1 MVVLPDPASD
11 KWPFFGHVYLRQD
24 SLPSS
29 HHSRHHRSRDETLR
43 LWNYYLPLD
52 PQKDQFKFVLFLQR
66 LMTMVEEHYR
76 KRHSSR
82 DWKVSKP
89 IEDWYH
95 QSIRDLSGLG
105 IDENLMSREWRE
117 VVQKGNQE
125 AAKKERKE
133 AEKVHLEKM
142 EKEKDYRY
150 HRYRGERRR
159 RSYYEPSDSSY
170 DDESSEGIVIHY
182 HKHKPSKS
190 KSPTK
195 EKEKEKDHPK
205 GTPKWVICLRR
216 SKHCSREHEMVKCNG
231 RCGLTACVEDAH
243 RCHKIYIDYEC
254 TDPECE
260 KCKKIKE
267 RQEAWEK
274 KVANPTHE
282 EKWVDCPCEDPWCR
296 RKVME
301 IKEIPKPPKPRFYG
315 TKP

>member
-24 SLPSS
+24 SLPPT
-29 HHSRHHRSRDETLR
+29 HSPRRHRSRDETLR
-43 LWNYYLPLD
+43 LWNLYLPLE

-76 KRHSSR
+76 KRHRSG

-105 IDENLMSREWRE
+105 IDENLMSSEWRE
-117 VVQKGNQE
+117 VVQKGNRE

-133 AEKVHLEKM
+133 
-142 EKEKDYRY
+142 
-150 HRYRGERRR
+150 
-159 RSYYEPSDSSY
+159 
-170 DDESSEGIVIHY
+170 
-182 HKHKPSKS
+182 
-190 KSPTK
+190 
-195 EKEKEKDHPK
+195 
-205 GTPKWVICLRR
+205 RR

-254 TDPECE
+254 TDPDCE

-267 RQEAWEK
+267 KQEAWEK

-282 EKWVDCPCEDPWCR
+282 EKWVDCPCENPWCR

-301 IKEIPKPPKPRFYG
+301 IKEIPKPPKPKFYA

>member
-11 KWPFFGHVYLRQD
+11 RWPFFGHVYLRQD
-24 SLPSS
+24 SLHPS
-29 HHSRHHRSRDETLR
+29 HGSRHHGSHDETLR
-43 LWNYYLPLD
+43 LWKLHLPLD

-76 KRHSSR
+76 KRHSSQ

-105 IDENLMSREWRE
+105 VDENFMTREWRE
-117 VVQKGNQE
+117 VVQKGNQKE
-125 AAKKERKE
+125 AKKERKGMD
-133 AEKVHLEKM
+133 KVHLEM
-142 EKEKDYRY
+142 LEREKEYRS
-150 HRYRGERRR
+150 HRYRGGRRK
-159 RSYYEPSDSSY
+159 SYYEPSDTSY
-170 DDESSEGIVIHY
+170 DDESSEGTVFHY
-182 HKHKPSKS
+182 HKHKSSKP

-195 EKEKEKDHPK
+195 KKEKDHPR
-205 GTPKWVICLRR
+205 GTPKWVICPRR

-254 TDPECE
+254 TDPDCE

-267 RQEAWEK
+267 KQEAWEK

-282 EKWVDCPCEDPWCR
+282 EKWVDCPCSDPWCR

-301 IKEIPKPPKPRFYG
+301 IKEIPKPPKPKFYA